1 MILGITAEFD
11 RDHSMQQRL
20 TPSPEQPPPEPEIYP
35 PGATIPRERIWIS
48 AGTQGTQRIYVT
60 TLGPVG
66 LTRLAL
72 IVGTMAVLAL
82 FLALGAALITVAVGA
97 VLAIG
102 AIVSAVVHRR
112 LRRFR

>member
-1 MILGITAEFD
+1 
-11 RDHSMQQRL
+11 
-20 TPSPEQPPPEPEIYP
+20 
-35 PGATIPRERIWIS
+35 
-48 AGTQGTQRIYVT
+48 
-60 TLGPVG
+60 
-66 LTRLAL
+66 
-72 IVGTMAVLAL
+72 MAVLAL

>member
-1 MILGITAEFD
+1 
-11 RDHSMQQRL
+11 MQQQL
-20 TPSPEQPPPEPEIYP
+20 MPNPEQPPPESEIYP
-35 PGATIPRERIWIS
+35 PGATIRRERIWIS
-48 AGTQGTQRIYVT
+48 AGTQGTQRIYVAR
-60 TLGPVG
+60 LGPVG
-66 LTRLAL
+66 LALLAL

-102 AIVSAVVHRR
+102 AILSVVVHGQ

>member
-20 TPSPEQPPPEPEIYP
+20 TPKPEQPPPEPEIYP
-35 PGATIPRERIWIS
+35 PGATIPRERISIS
-48 AGTQGTQRIYVT
+48 AGTQRIYVAR
-60 TLGPVG
+60 LGPVG
-66 LTRLAL
+66 LTLLAL

-82 FLALGAALITVAVGA
+82 FLALSAALITVVVGA

-102 AIVSAVVHRR
+102 AIVSAVVHGR